1 MIVSYKIIYF
11 PEKATA
17 CPGSSALIPD
27 RDLLTDA

>member
-17 CPGSSALIPD
+17 CPGIPGPVLSAV
-27 RDLLTDA
+27 T

>member
-17 CPGSSALIPD
+17 CPGIFGPD
-27 RDLLTDA
+27 PRTVTC